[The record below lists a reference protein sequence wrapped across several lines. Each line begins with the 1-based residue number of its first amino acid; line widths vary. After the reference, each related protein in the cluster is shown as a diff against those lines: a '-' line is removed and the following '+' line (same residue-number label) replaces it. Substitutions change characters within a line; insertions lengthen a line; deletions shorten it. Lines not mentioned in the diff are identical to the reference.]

1 MMGAVQERAALRSR
15 SVASMPASTRAFRRA
30 LYAHVSAPLLRFCTV
45 SWKRT
50 DRMAAVREDLY
61 PRLDT
66 RALCERNCD
75 PFRRSLRMTH
85 DVKFGTRAHKRGARP
100 RGNGSRAIK
109 CTAVDSERTWSHTQ

>member
-30 LYAHVSAPLLRFCTV
+30 LYAHVSAPLL
-45 SWKRT
+45 RT

-85 DVKFGTRAHKRGARP
+85 DVKFGMRAHKTRGAAAAR
-100 RGNGSRAIK
+100 
-109 CTAVDSERTWSHTQ
+109 

>member
-30 LYAHVSAPLLRFCTV
+30 LYAHVSAPLLR
-45 SWKRT
+45 T

-61 PRLDT
+61 PSCFPRLDT

-85 DVKFGTRAHKRGARP
+85 DVKFGMRAHKTRGAAAAR
-100 RGNGSRAIK
+100 
-109 CTAVDSERTWSHTQ
+109 